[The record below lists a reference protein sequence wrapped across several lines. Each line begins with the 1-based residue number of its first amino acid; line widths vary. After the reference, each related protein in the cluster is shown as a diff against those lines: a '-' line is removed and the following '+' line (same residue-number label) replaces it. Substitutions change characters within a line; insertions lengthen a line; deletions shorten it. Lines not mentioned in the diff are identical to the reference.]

1 MRVFLKFALRR
12 PINIEWP
19 YRPDSRSRKPGPPTG
34 AQAPERARRQ
44 KTRMT
49 SKPSNETGGNQK
61 AVGDPRAQRLGVDRR
76 RKTIPPLR
84 YLVAGGRRRGVRR
97 AEDKQRIIILDRY
110 SPRIL
115 AAIVG
120 ILCLSLLDAVLTLCL
135 IDHGAS
141 ETNPVMAFFLEQGS
155 LIFTSV
161 KYLLTSLSVVIFLL
175 VNHNVLPRTRFR
187 MSSLF
192 TFAIASFTIVVVW
205 EIVLIYM
212 IATRT

>member
-1 MRVFLKFALRR
+1 
-12 PINIEWP
+12 
-19 YRPDSRSRKPGPPTG
+19 
-34 AQAPERARRQ
+34 
-44 KTRMT
+44 MT
-49 SKPSNETGGNQK
+49 SKPDNETGGNPK
-61 AVGDPRAQRLGVDRR
+61 AAGDPRTRRAGVDRR
-76 RKTIPPLR
+76 RKTIPSWR

-97 AEDKQRIIILDRY
+97 AGDKQRIIILDRY

-120 ILCLSLLDAVLTLCL
+120 TLCLSLLDAVLTLSL
-135 IDHGAS
+135 IDHGAA
-141 ETNPVMAFFLEQGS
+141 ELNPLMDYFLNKGT

-161 KYLLTSLSVVIFLL
+161 KYLLTSLAVVIFLL
-175 VNHNVLPRTRFR
+175 LDHNVLPRTRFR

-192 TFAIASFTIVVVW
+192 TFAIASFAIVVVW

>member
-1 MRVFLKFALRR
+1 
-12 PINIEWP
+12 
-19 YRPDSRSRKPGPPTG
+19 
-34 AQAPERARRQ
+34 
-44 KTRMT
+44 MT
-49 SKPSNETGGNQK
+49 SKPDNETGGNPK
-61 AVGDPRAQRLGVDRR
+61 AAGVPRAQRVGVDRR
-76 RKTIPPLR
+76 RKTIPSLR

-97 AEDKQRIIILDRY
+97 AGDKQRIIILDRY

-120 ILCLSLLDAVLTLCL
+120 TLCLSLLDAVLTLSL
-135 IDHGAS
+135 IDHGAA
-141 ETNPVMAFFLEQGS
+141 EVNPLMDYFLNKGT

-161 KYLLTSLSVVIFLL
+161 KYLLTSLAVVIFLL
-175 VNHNVLPRTRFR
+175 LDHNVLPRTRFR

>member
-1 MRVFLKFALRR
+1 MK
-12 PINIEWP
+12 WP
-19 YRPDSRSRKPGPPTG
+19 YGIDSRSRKHGPPTG
-34 AQAPERARRQ
+34 DPGPERARRQ

-49 SKPSNETGGNQK
+49 SKPGNETGGNQK
-61 AVGDPRAQRLGVDRR
+61 AAGDPRAQRFGVDRR
-76 RKTIPPLR
+76 RKTIPSLR

-97 AEDKQRIIILDRY
+97 AEDRRRFIILDRY
-110 SPRIL
+110 SPRL
-115 AAIVG
+115 FAAIVG
-120 ILCLSLLDAVLTLCL
+120 ILCLSLLDALLTLSL
-135 IDHGAS
+135 IEHGAT
-141 ETNPVMAFFLEQGS
+141 EVNPVMAFFLKQGP
-155 LIFTSV
+155 LVFTSV
-161 KYLLTSLSVVIFLL
+161 KYLLTSLAVVIFLL